1 MGSRRSHVVITPED
15 IIISNALRERHV
27 FYSTARRLVRLL
39 SVLVD
44 VGVELATTSSFTGA
58 SISSTFFSCLS
69 SSSLPSS
76 NAQNSFDSPLMSAHK
91 TTLPT
96 HAGLRYRSAG
106 CALLNVCITKIVVA
120 SPAM

>member
-1 MGSRRSHVVITPED
+1 M
-15 IIISNALRERHV
+15 

-58 SISSTFFSCLS
+58 SSISFTFFSCLS